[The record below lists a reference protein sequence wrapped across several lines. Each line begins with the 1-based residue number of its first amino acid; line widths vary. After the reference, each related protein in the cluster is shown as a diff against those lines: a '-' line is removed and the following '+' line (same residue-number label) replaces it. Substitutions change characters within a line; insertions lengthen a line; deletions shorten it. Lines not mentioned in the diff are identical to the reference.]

1 MPGVSAPEHPGAAF
15 VSAGRA
21 LVELAQLLGAAL
33 EAWAPLFRELAESA
47 ERLARRLGPYT
58 EALREAAQRPDAR
71 RQLAGLAAL
80 ATALDSAP
88 AYCVPYDCEL
98 VRLGLAPLTVEEQRN
113 FAVVA
118 ALLAS
123 RREQLLGQRVPLEQV
138 ALAAGRA
145 DVAAAVVMERG
156 ATRRAIRF
164 LEIEN
169 KREEGELVSAAYGE
183 LREKI
188 LPSIER
194 RVRRIRMADSRRL
207 GRPMLEQMVRDA
219 YLGKSIR
226 RALVQQLER
235 EGKQA
240 EREATFSSAMAKRL
254 AEAELR
260 PDWELG
266 WDIEQATASFL
277 QRPRA
282 SELDRKLVAAL
293 RRWPDC
299 STAEIARRI
308 GEPIRTVQYHWRK
321 LLEHVR
327 KQLEI

>member
-1 MPGVSAPEHPGAAF
+1 LVSLATLGQRADAWAERWAP
-15 VSAGRA
+15 VLRA
-21 LVELAQLLGAAL
+21 LVERADEMA
-33 EAWAPLFRELAESA
+33 
-47 ERLARRLGPYT
+47 
-58 EALREAAQRPDAR
+58 
-71 RQLAGLAAL
+71 RQLAPSLQAFAQMMRSPEVQRLAQGLMAWGPL
-80 ATALDSAP
+80 LESAP
-88 AYCVPYDCEL
+88 TYCAPYDREL
-98 VRLGLAPLTVEEQRN
+98 VRLGLAPLTADERRN
-113 FAVVA
+113 FVVVA
-118 ALLAS
+118 VLLES
-123 RREQLLGQRVPLEQV
+123 RKEQLLGHRLPLEQV

-156 ATRRAIRF
+156 ATRRAIRS

-169 KREEGELVSAAYGE
+169 EREQGELVSAAYRE

-207 GRPMLEQMVRDA
+207 GRPMLEQVVRDA

-226 RALVQQLER
+226 RALVQHLER

-240 EREATFSSAMAKRL
+240 ERETTFESAMATRL

-266 WDIEQATASFL
+266 WDIEQAMASFL

-282 SELDRKLVAAL
+282 SELDRKLVAAR
-293 RRWPDC
+293 RRWPDY

-308 GEPIRTVQYHWRK
+308 GEPIRTMQYHWRK

-327 KQLEI
+327 KQLES